1 MPFKNSTLKN
11 NRIITAHMG
20 DFLQIRPTTP
30 VLEQYVLLPPLV
42 WYMWIFSIP
51 DPKKEMSA
59 LFSGANIV
67 LSFSSIL
74 SK

>member
-42 WYMWIFSIP
+42 
-51 DPKKEMSA
+51 
-59 LFSGANIV
+59 
-67 LSFSSIL
+67 
-74 SK
+74 